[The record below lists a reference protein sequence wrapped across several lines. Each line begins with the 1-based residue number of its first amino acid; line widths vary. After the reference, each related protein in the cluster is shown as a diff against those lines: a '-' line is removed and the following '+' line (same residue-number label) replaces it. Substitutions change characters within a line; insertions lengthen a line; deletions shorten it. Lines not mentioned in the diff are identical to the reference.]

1 MTDDQN
7 MAQPSPVPPP
17 ANGVSASPESPSDS
31 PQLSLPGK
39 RKRDDG
45 EGDEVSA
52 QQQETSVA
60 VDNWAG
66 RNSGELLKYYR
77 QVLAR

>member
-1 MTDDQN
+1 
-7 MAQPSPVPPP
+7 MAQPSPLPPP
-17 ANGVSASPESPSDS
+17 ANGVSASPETPSDS

-39 RKRDDG
+39 RKRDDD

-52 QQQETSVA
+52 QQQEATAA
-60 VDNWAG
+60 VDNWVG
-66 RNSGELLKYYR
+66 KNSEELLKYYQ